1 MEELENFM
9 GHIGAGTKWL
19 NAPKSIHEKKKQKK
33 NSESKILSQR
43 NSVIFSQS
51 K

>member
-19 NAPKSIHEKKKQKK
+19 NAPKSIHEKKKNKK
-33 NSESKILSQR
+33 KTLKVKYFPSGIL
-43 NSVIFSQS
+43 
-51 K
+51 

>member
-1 MEELENFM
+1 MEDLENFM
-9 GHIGAGTKWL
+9 SHIGAGTKWL
-19 NAPKSIHEKKKQKK
+19 NAPKSIHEKKKN
-33 NSESKILSQR
+33 NSESKILSQG